1 MARHINTIW
10 FVLVALIL
18 SLTLFFPQWLS
29 RESISGFLDQM
40 GAMAIVVYVLLCL
53 TRSLLL
59 LPSTPFI
66 LAGAVSFPQSL
77 FLIALISF
85 LGIVVGGFLVYSFP
99 SFGSY
104 DELLEEKY
112 PAKIANLKRKMHSKY
127 AFWIVAGWS
136 FFPLVPT
143 DAVCYVAGVAKMP
156 FRKVAVAMLLGQTPV
171 VAAYIFL
178 GAEFGEWLRV

>member
-10 FVLVALIL
+10 FVLVALVL

-29 RESISGFLDQM
+29 REVISDFLGEM
-40 GAMAIVVYVLLCL
+40 GVLALVAYILLCL

-66 LAGAVSFPQSL
+66 LAGAISFPQSL
-77 FLIALISF
+77 FLVMLISL

-99 SFGSY
+99 SFGNY
-104 DELLEEKY
+104 NELLEEKY
-112 PAKIANLKRKMHSKY
+112 PDKIAVLKQKMHSKY

-143 DAVCYVAGVAKMP
+143 DAICYVAGLVKMP
-156 FRKVAVAMLLGQTPV
+156 FRKLAAAMLLGQTPLV
-171 VAAYIFL
+171 IAYIFL
-178 GAEFGEWLRV
+178 GVGVGEWLRV

>member
-10 FVLVALIL
+10 FLLVALFL
-18 SLTLFFPQWLS
+18 GLTLLFPQWLS
-29 RESISGFLDQM
+29 RESISGFLGQM

-66 LAGAVSFPQSL
+66 LAGAISFPQSL
-77 FLIALISF
+77 FLVMLISF
-85 LGIVVGGFLVYSFP
+85 LGILVGGFLVYSFP

-112 PAKIANLKRKMHSKY
+112 PHKIARLKQKMHSKY
-127 AFWIVAGWS
+127 AFWIVSGWS

-143 DAVCYVAGVAKMP
+143 DAICYVAGLVKMP
-156 FRKVAVAMLLGQTPV
+156 FRKLAAAMLLGQTPLV
-171 VAAYIFL
+171 IAYIFL
-178 GAEFGEWLRV
+178 GVGIGEWLRV

>member
-10 FVLVALIL
+10 FLLVALAL
-18 SLTLFFPQWLS
+18 GLALLFPQWLS
-29 RESISGFLDQM
+29 RESISGFLAQM
-40 GAMAIVVYVLLCL
+40 GALSLLVYVLMCF

-66 LAGAVSFPQSL
+66 VAGAISFPQSL
-77 FLIALISF
+77 FLVMLISL
-85 LGIVVGGFLVYSFP
+85 LGIVIGGFLVYSFP
-99 SFGSY
+99 TFGSY

-112 PAKIANLKRKMHSKY
+112 PDKIASLKQKMHSRY

-143 DAVCYVAGVAKMP
+143 DAICYVAGVAKMP
-156 FRKVAVAMLLGQTPV
+156 FRKLAAAMLLGQTPLV
-171 VAAYIFL
+171 IAYIFL
-178 GAEFGEWLRV
+178 GAGIGEWLRV

>member
-10 FVLVALIL
+10 FVLVAIVLGL
-18 SLTLFFPQWLS
+18 LLLFPQWLS
-29 RESISGFLDQM
+29 RESISGLVNQM
-40 GAMAIVVYVLLCL
+40 GPLALLAYVILCL

-66 LAGAVSFPQSL
+66 LAGAISFPQSL
-77 FLIALISF
+77 FMVMLISF
-85 LGIVVGGFLVYSFP
+85 IGIVVGGFLVYSFP

-112 PAKIANLKRKMHSKY
+112 PDRIAILKQKMHSKY
-127 AFWIVAGWS
+127 AFWVVVAWS

-143 DAVCYVAGVAKMP
+143 DAICYVAGMVKMP
-156 FRKVAVAMLLGQTPV
+156 FKKLAAAMLLGEIPV
-171 VAAYIFL
+171 VAVYIFL
-178 GAEFGEWLRV
+178 GAEIGEWIRV